1 MRSNELPRKALVSSS
16 PPGTVYYFGKEQNNN
31 WKSRRGKKFFA
42 KVQKLVGRYVH
53 IGLKM
58 SILGRRM
65 LKFPHNYKVL
75 KTSKCWMKFCLF
87 AWHRSSCTSYT
98 NSFVFM
104 IVKPSKKWNKKAIPR
119 CEILSECWAEF
130 KWPQSVC
137 FLLLGWLMQKLLYI
151 ISLVCL
157 GDSIWHVKMT
167 SKPTSLAIHQ
177 FASYSVWP
185 ESL

>member
-1 MRSNELPRKALVSSS
+1 
-16 PPGTVYYFGKEQNNN
+16 
-31 WKSRRGKKFFA
+31 
-42 KVQKLVGRYVH
+42 
-53 IGLKM
+53 M

-157 GDSIWHVKMT
+157 RDSFGTSRWLQNPPPSQFTNLLLIQCDQKVYKSCSKMI
-167 SKPTSLAIHQ
+167 SLEK
-177 FASYSVWP
+177 W
-185 ESL
+185 